1 MLKYIFKHKRLLI
14 LFISIIFFSLV
25 YLLLDDN
32 NFSGVNYVKEKVKEE
47 VLKKKVEKNI
57 EKETNKEGYTILNNV
72 EKSIDKTVKEAKEE
86 IEETDLIDESVN
98 VSMGQKLFNRI
109 YFSISTGTLLGYG
122 DIYPTSNICKL
133 IVMIQTLI
141 TVSLIVFR

>member
-1 MLKYIFKHKRLLI
+1 MFKNIIKDKRLLI
-14 LFISIIFFSLV
+14 LFISIIFFSFV

-57 EKETNKEGYTILNNV
+57 AKETNKDGFTILNNV

-98 VSMGQKLFNRI
+98 VSMGQKFFNRI

-122 DIYPTSNICKL
+122 DIYPTSNICKM
-133 IVMIQTLI
+133 IVMTQTLI

>member
-1 MLKYIFKHKRLLI
+1 MFKNIIKDKRLLI
-14 LFISIIFFSLV
+14 LFISIIFFSFV

-57 EKETNKEGYTILNNV
+57 AKETNKDGFTILNNV

-86 IEETDLIDESVN
+86 IEETDMIDESVN

-122 DIYPTSNICKL
+122 DIYPTSNICKM
-133 IVMIQTLI
+133 IVMSQTLI